1 MDSHTPSARKLR
13 AEREKIEGSRSPHF
27 AAVTGGAA
35 FAARGGGLRG
45 EVSMYCPSCGT
56 EVSDQ
61 TKYCTKWGV
70 NLRRVRGVLGK
81 GGATVRKGDEWE
93 PAWVE
98 DQRAK
103 KEARRKAWV
112 EDQRAKKEARR
123 TAWVEDQ
130 RAKKEARRKKT
141 PEEKRL
147 EEIKAGVITS
157 SVGFGLM
164 VFLSL
169 LFDAIAS
176 TVDGPAS
183 NILRTLWVVGL
194 IPFMIGLGVLFNGL
208 FVSKRIV
215 EVKRQQE
222 QKDQQSPLFS
232 APDTSPVA
240 RLVEPSQSPIS
251 DFSVTETTTTKLRE
265 PVAAPPPR

>member
-1 MDSHTPSARKLR
+1 MS
-13 AEREKIEGSRSPHF
+13 GSRHGWK
-27 AAVTGGAA
+27 T
-35 FAARGGGLRG
+35 RERKKRRG
-45 EVSMYCPSCGT
+45 ERHGWKT
-56 EVSDQ
+56 RE
-61 TKYCTKWGV
+61 
-70 NLRRVRGVLGK
+70 
-81 GGATVRKGDEWE
+81 RK
-93 PAWVE
+93 
-98 DQRAK
+98 
-103 KEARRKAWV
+103 
-112 EDQRAKKEARR
+112 
-123 TAWVEDQ
+123 
-130 RAKKEARRKKT
+130 KKT

-183 NILRTLWVVGL
+183 NILRTLLVVGL

-232 APDTSPVA
+232 APDTLDTSPVA

-251 DFSVTETTTTKLRE
+251 DFSVTETSTTKLRE
-265 PVAAPPPR
+265 PVAAPSPRDAN